1 MSDADSAAA
10 AADSAQRLATLQRIG
25 EKSRAVVEL
34 WLGEGAGRGGP
45 PVSPELAQDFVA
57 LGQRLMASP
66 MAMVETQAA
75 FWQDYLTLWQ
85 RTAQRL
91 LGQEAAPVIEPARD
105 DRRFRH
111 AHWSENAT
119 FDFIKQSYLLCAR
132 CLHGTVRGADGLDAK
147 AQRKL
152 EFYTRQL
159 VDALSP
165 SNFAHT
171 NPEVVQATLASGG
184 GNLVK
189 GLENL
194 LDDLARGKGELKVS
208 MTDRTAFELGRNV
221 ATTPGKVVFQN
232 ELMQLIQY
240 APSTR
245 QVARR
250 PLLIVPPWINKF
262 YILDLQPKN
271 SFIKYCVDQGQTVFV
286 VSWVNPD
293 ERHRDLG
300 WDSYMTLGPLAAL
313 EAIEQATGEAEVNV
327 IGYCIGGTLMA
338 TVLGWMAAHE
348 DRRIA
353 SATFFTCIMDFEDA
367 GELTLFVDEEQLAR
381 IERQMDEKG
390 YLDAGAMA
398 STFNLMRAND
408 LIWSFVVGN
417 YLLGKEAL
425 PFDLLYW
432 NSDSTRMPAATHR
445 YYLRNMYQRNLL
457 KEPGGL
463 VLKETP
469 IDLRRVEVPVFLI
482 SARED
487 HIAPWRNTYAAAG
500 LYAGPVRFVLAGSG
514 HIAGVINPAGSTKY
528 GYWTNDALPPEPDS
542 WLEGAT
548 QHPGSWWP
556 VWAEW
561 IGQHAGG
568 KVKARVPGT
577 GRLPALEDAPGSY
590 VKIES

>member
-1 MSDADSAAA
+1 MALS
-10 AADSAQRLATLQRIG
+10 QQLLAN
-25 EKSRAVVEL
+25 
-34 WLGEGAGRGGP
+34 
-45 PVSPELAQDFVA
+45 
-57 LGQRLMASP
+57 P
-66 MAMVETQAA
+66 MALVETQAE

-85 RTAQRL
+85 RTTQRM
-91 LGQEAAPVIEPARD
+91 LGFAAEPVIEPAKD

-111 AHWSENAT
+111 EQWSENT
-119 FDFIKQSYLLCAR
+119 VFDFIKQSYLLSAR
-132 CLHGTVRGADGLDAK
+132 CLHGTVKGADGLDDTT
-147 AQRKL
+147 RRRL
-152 EFYTRQL
+152 EFHTRQL

-171 NPEVVQATLASGG
+171 NPEVVAATMESGG

-194 LDDLARGKGELKVS
+194 LDDLERGKGKLKVS
-208 MTDRTAFELGRNV
+208 MTDREAFEIGKNI
-221 ATTPGKVVFQN
+221 ATTPGKVVYQN

-240 APSTR
+240 TPTTR
-245 QVARR
+245 QVDRR
-250 PLLIVPPWINKF
+250 PLLIIPPWINKF

-271 SFIKYCVDQGQTVFV
+271 SFIKFCLDQGKTVFV
-286 VSWVNPD
+286 ISWINPD

-300 WDSYMTLGPLAAL
+300 WESYMTLGPLAAL
-313 EAIEQATGEAEVNV
+313 DAIEEATGEAEVNV
-327 IGYCIGGTLMA
+327 IGYCIGGTLLA
-338 TVLGWMAAHE
+338 TVLGHMAATGDH
-348 DRRIA
+348 RFT
-353 SATFFTCIMDFEDA
+353 SATFFTCIMDFEEA
-367 GELTLFVDEEQLAR
+367 GELTLFVDEEQLAK
-381 IERQMDEKG
+381 IERQMEEKG

-398 STFNLMRAND
+398 ATFNLMRAND

-445 YYLRNMYQRNLL
+445 YYLRNMYQKNLL

-463 VLKETP
+463 TLKGTP
-469 IDLRRVEVPVFLI
+469 IDLSKVETPVFLL

-487 HIAPWRNTYAAAG
+487 HIAPWRNTYTAAG

-514 HIAGVINPAGSTKY
+514 HIAGVINPAASTKY
-528 GYWTNDALPPEPDS
+528 GFCTNEALPADPEA

-556 VWAEW
+556 AWAEW
-561 IGQHAGG
+561 QSELPMAEAG
-568 KVKARVPGT
+568 
-577 GRLPALEDAPGSY
+577 
-590 VKIES
+590 